1 MSKKIFIVDDSKIV
15 RQLVRG
21 YLEHRLKDVICS
33 EAVDGVDAV
42 ERARELHPDLIV
54 LDFCMPRMNG
64 LEAAAILHTMFP
76 DVPLILYTLH
86 TEIISKERTKAVG
99 ISAVVSKM
107 DELDVLLKKVVNFVG
122 TARAVTA

>member
-1 MSKKIFIVDDSKIV
+1 MPKKIFIVDDSKIV

-21 YLEHRLKDVICS
+21 YLEDRLKHVICS
-33 EAVDGVDAV
+33 EAVDGLDAV

-64 LEAAAILHTMFP
+64 LEAAAILHNMFP

-86 TEIISKERTKAVG
+86 TEIISYERTKAVG
-99 ISAVVSKM
+99 ISDVVSKM
-107 DELDVLLKKVVNFVG
+107 DELDVLLNRVVNFVG
-122 TARAVTA
+122 SARTVTA

>member
-1 MSKKIFIVDDSKIV
+1 MV

-21 YLEHRLKDVICS
+21 YFEERLKHVICS

-99 ISAVVSKM
+99 ISDVVSKM
-107 DELDVLLKKVVNFVG
+107 DELDVLLKRVVNFVG